1 LLNFIFNFKGRVVL
15 LIIGLIF
22 FIGFFS
28 SNSAISQATPS
39 TTNHEKETST
49 HSTNVEIDSLTLA
62 KTPFMIGRSYFSQG
76 KYDEAIIEFEKSIEL
91 DVNHTESYYYL
102 GQCYL
107 QKASIEY
114 NNKNMLKFYRFCR
127 KSYEASEKVIPQY
140 EKMIE
145 DNPEDLNSYLKLGY
159 IYEIRS
165 IVPFINEYDKALDY
179 YLRALGV
186 LDLLEE
192 SSLSASSARN
202 TGISIYLNTRIGY
215 LYFEK
220 KKYSRAI
227 EYLERAEKIS
237 PHNIEAAYY
246 LGVIGK
252 FFQKITIDITGLLR
266 CRGLASAFSIH
277 GDLIFG
283 NSANELRGFIDK
295 ARETSKG
302 SIPFKILV

>member
-1 LLNFIFNFKGRVVL
+1 MLNFIFNFKGRVVL

-114 NNKNMLKFYRFCR
+114 NKKNMLKFYSFCR

-165 IVPFINEYDKALDY
+165 IIPFNNEYDKALEY
-179 YLRALGV
+179 YLKALA
-186 LDLLEE
+186 LDIVSENK
-192 SSLSASSARN
+192 N
-202 TGISIYLNTRIGY
+202 TSIYIYLNTRAGY
-215 LYFEK
+215 IYLQK
-220 KKYSRAI
+220 KDYSQAI
-227 EYLERAEKIS
+227 AYLEQAEKMS
-237 PHNIEAAYY
+237 PRNANVEVICY
-246 LGVIGK
+246 LGLSYDKIGEK
-252 FFQKITIDITGLLR
+252 EKAQELLLR
-266 CRGLASAFSIH
+266 VIEIAPQS
-277 GDLIFG
+277 
-283 NSANELRGFIDK
+283 EY
-295 ARETSKG
+295 AREAEKEL
-302 SIPFKILV
+302 KK